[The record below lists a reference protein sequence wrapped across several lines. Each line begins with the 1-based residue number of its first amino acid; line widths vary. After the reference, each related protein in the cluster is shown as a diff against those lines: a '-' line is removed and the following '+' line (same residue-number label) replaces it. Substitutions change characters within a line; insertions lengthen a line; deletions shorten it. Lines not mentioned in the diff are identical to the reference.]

1 MNERKKVKIERSI
14 ERETKAG
21 IKNVENW
28 GTKYTY
34 EENAICR
41 KAERERQ
48 LCTKVSNAK
57 LNPTFPVMSAVRFF

>member
-1 MNERKKVKIERSI
+1 MNDRKKVEIEAQKEKRKRVLKMLRTG
-14 ERETKAG
+14 ER
-21 IKNVENW
+21 N
-28 GTKYTY
+28 YTY